1 MNDNLYSSL
10 KDIVLPVVTLVF
22 GWFAKVFRDKQKKEH
37 DILDNVQQ
45 ILDMQKKYIEQQ
57 QSLIKELNEKLREKD
72 QTIEDAQKLIKR
84 VEAKL
89 DRKERSI
96 RQANKCK
103 YTNEGGGCPVLRYD
117 EEHNIDIDINECAT
131 CQLKVIPK

>member
-37 DILDNVQQ
+37 DILDNVKQ
-45 ILDMQKKYIEQQ
+45 ILDMQKKYIEDQQ
-57 QSLIKELNEKLREKD
+57 AQIREKD
-72 QTIEDAQKLIKR
+72 RTIEDAQKLIKR

-103 YTNEGGGCPVLRYD
+103 YTNEDGGCPVLRYD
-117 EEHNIDIDINECAT
+117 EEHNIDTSECAT